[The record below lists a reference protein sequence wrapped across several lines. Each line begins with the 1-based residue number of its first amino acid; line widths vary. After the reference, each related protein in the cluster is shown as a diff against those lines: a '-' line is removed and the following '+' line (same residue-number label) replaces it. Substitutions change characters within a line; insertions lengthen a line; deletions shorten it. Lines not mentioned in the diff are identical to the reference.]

1 MNRFFSAQLLSAPH
15 AARML
20 YRYVFVAMIVA
31 CSVAGPAATAGLLFQ
46 SLHEFPQQGSGPK
59 GANAGLVLG
68 TDGNFYGTTDEGGQN
83 NMGTVFKVT
92 PDGALTTVFSF
103 NTTNGSIPNSLIEG
117 SDGNFY
123 GTTGYG
129 GANDDSDGQFN
140 GSGTVFKITPGGAFT
155 SLCSFNGTNGS
166 YPSSLIEGT
175 DGNFYGTALYGG
187 KDDNGNVSPLNGNGI
202 VFKLGPDGVLTTLG
216 YFDGTNG
223 RRPSNV
229 VQGTDGA
236 LYGTTLYG
244 GTYLSIVGGV
254 GTAFKITDSGSL
266 TTLVSF
272 NGTNGGSPNRVLR
285 GRDGNLYGTTGWGG
299 ALYTGGLFGGGG
311 TVFKLT
317 PDGALTTLVSFF
329 GTNGHS
335 PFSLVQG
342 SDGSF
347 YGTTSPENAPNYGTV
362 FKATTNGTMTTLFAF
377 NVADC
382 GSPVAL
388 LQGTDG
394 KLYGTTSGGGT
405 SSYGTLF
412 SIAPDGDFSRLA
424 SFTATDG
431 ATPYSSLVQ
440 GRDSNFYGT
449 TYSGGTSGFGT
460 VFNMTPG
467 GAFTILHSFDGTN
480 GSYPAAAL
488 VQGSDG
494 YLYGTTS
501 GLMITTNGGVMH
513 DNGTVF
519 RAATNGSFTTLH
531 SFTGADGRNPI
542 AGLIQGNDGDFYGTT
557 PLGGPN
563 DYGTVFKITPNG
575 TLSTLHFFEGTDGLF
590 LVAALVQGNDG
601 SFYGTTAGGGP
612 NNFAEHAPFFQWH
625 RWH

>member
-1 MNRFFSAQLLSAPH
+1 
-15 AARML
+15 
-20 YRYVFVAMIVA
+20 MIVA
-31 CSVAGPAATAGLLFQ
+31 CSVAGPTATAGLLFQ

-140 GSGTVFKITPGGAFT
+140 GNGTVFKITPGGAFT

-223 RRPSNV
+223 RMPSNV

-394 KLYGTTSGGGT
+394 KLYGTTSSGGT
-405 SSYGTLF
+405 SSY
-412 SIAPDGDFSRLA
+412 
-424 SFTATDG
+424 
-431 ATPYSSLVQ
+431 
-440 GRDSNFYGT
+440 
-449 TYSGGTSGFGT
+449 GT

-513 DNGTVF
+513 DNGTAF

-590 LVAALVQGNDG
+590 LVAVLVQGTDG

-612 NNFAEHAPFFQWH
+612 NNF
-625 RWH
+625 